1 MFRNPSQFIF
11 ISAFLL
17 STSLCY
23 ANDQASDLNRPSLE
37 GTGLEPAS
45 LQSTGLEVNKLEPN
59 SDYFLVTDPIGIAF
73 GVNTLGL
80 GVRLEQGDIT
90 LAYSYLDTDIPDQDD
105 LKGSAMGMRWNYYLD
120 KFDVAPYIGMVV
132 SYADVD
138 EDDGQEVENN
148 QYVGAALLGGYQWN
162 TQPLFINAGLVLA
175 MGNDSEVSIGP
186 ELALGYRF

>member
-1 MFRNPSQFIF
+1 MFRAPSEFVF
-11 ISAFLL
+11 LPAFLL
-17 STSLCY
+17 SASLCY
-23 ANDQASDLNRPSLE
+23 ANDQAPELNRHVLE
-37 GTGLEPAS
+37 VTGLEPAS
-45 LQSTGLEVNKLEPN
+45 LQSTGLEANKLEPN
-59 SDYFLVTDPIGIAF
+59 SDYFLVTDPIGMAF

-80 GVRLEQGDIT
+80 GIRLEQGDIT

-120 KFDVAPYIGMVV
+120 NLDVAPYVGMVV

-138 EDDGQEVENN
+138 EDDGQTIENN

-175 MGNDSEVSIGP
+175 LGNDSEVSLGP

>member
-1 MFRNPSQFIF
+1 MFRISSALIF
-11 ISAFLL
+11 IPAFLFTISL
-17 STSLCY
+17 SY
-23 ANDQASDLNRPSLE
+23 ANDQAPALEGHDLDGHSLE
-37 GTGLEPAS
+37 VKKPGF
-45 LQSTGLEVNKLEPN
+45 N
-59 SDYFLVTDPIGIAF
+59 SNYFMVTDPIGIAF

-80 GVRLEQGDIT
+80 GIRLNQGDIT

-105 LKGSAMGMRWNYYLD
+105 LQGSAIGVRWNYYLD
-120 KFDVAPYIGMVV
+120 NLDVAPYVGMVV

-138 EDDGQEVENN
+138 EDDGQSIETN

-175 MGNDSEVSIGP
+175 LGNDSEVSFGP

>member
-1 MFRNPSQFIF
+1 MFRISSALIF
-11 ISAFLL
+11 IPAFLFTISL
-17 STSLCY
+17 SY
-23 ANDQASDLNRPSLE
+23 ANDQA
-37 GTGLEPAS
+37 PA
-45 LQSTGLEVNKLEPN
+45 LEVKKSGFN
-59 SDYFLVTDPIGIAF
+59 SNYFMVTDPIGIAF

-80 GVRLEQGDIT
+80 GIRLNQDDIT

-105 LKGSAMGMRWNYYLD
+105 LQGSAIGVRWNYYLD
-120 KFDVAPYIGMVV
+120 NLDVAPYVGMVV

-138 EDDGQEVENN
+138 EDDGQSIENN

-175 MGNDSEVSIGP
+175 LGNDSEVSFGP

>member
-1 MFRNPSQFIF
+1 MFRVSSAFIF
-11 ISAFLL
+11 IPAFLFTISL
-17 STSLCY
+17 SY
-23 ANDQASDLNRPSLE
+23 ANGQAPALEGHALDGHSLE
-37 GTGLEPAS
+37 A
-45 LQSTGLEVNKLEPN
+45 NKSELN
-59 SDYFLVTDPIGIAF
+59 SNYFMVTDPIGIAF

-80 GVRLEQGDIT
+80 GIRLGEGDIT

-105 LKGSAMGMRWNYYLD
+105 LQGSAIGVRWNYYLD
-120 KFDVAPYIGMVV
+120 NLDVAPYVGMVV

-138 EDDGQEVENN
+138 EDEDEDDGQLVENN

-175 MGNDSEVSIGP
+175 LGNDSEVSLGP